1 MSPREREVLTL
12 AAQGLDND
20 DIAGQLHLS
29 VRTVERHLQ
38 NVYVKLDVQGKSAR
52 AAAVARLLTS
62 A

>member
-1 MSPREREVLTL
+1 MLAL

-20 DIAGQLHLS
+20 DIARALTLS

-38 NVYVKLDVQGKSAR
+38 NVYGKLGLQGRTAR
-52 AAAVARLLTS
+52 AAAVGRLLTS